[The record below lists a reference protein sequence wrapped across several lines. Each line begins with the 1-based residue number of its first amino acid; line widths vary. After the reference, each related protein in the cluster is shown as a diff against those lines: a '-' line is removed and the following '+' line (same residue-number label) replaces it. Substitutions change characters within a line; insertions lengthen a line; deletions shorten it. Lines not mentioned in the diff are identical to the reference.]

1 MPKSLY
7 LPVTATPGDDTAV
20 DVAVAL
26 ARRFDARLTILEI
39 VNLPMPAANPWG
51 LMPDVAIGDV
61 YDRLRAQGEAN
72 AGHRRAALADAGIQ
86 VEVRVVEALFTEPPR
101 VSMGM
106 AHTADLAVVAGPAN
120 DGAEGSIAHDFV
132 ASLLLG
138 SGRPVLVVPPGAA
151 APDDGGAILV
161 AWRPGAE
168 AARALHDALPLL
180 RRAPRVDVVMVDP
193 GSATEGD
200 QALSDITAHLAR
212 HGVRA
217 NPVVQAAR
225 GRPVSAILLEHA
237 REMPAQLIVA
247 GGYGHSR
254 LREWVM
260 GGVTRE
266 LLLGSPVPLLLSH

>member
-1 MPKSLY
+1 MPKDLY
-7 LPVTATPGDDTAV
+7 VPITATPGDEA
-20 DVAVAL
+20 AISAALAL
-26 ARRFDARLTILEI
+26 ARRFGARLTVLEI
-39 VNLPMPAANPWG
+39 VNLPVPASNPWG

-61 YDRLRAQGEAN
+61 HDRLRAQGQAN
-72 AGHRRAALADAGIQ
+72 VERRRAALADSG
-86 VEVRVVEALFTEPPR
+86 VPFSVHLVEALFAEPPR
-101 VSMGM
+101 LSVDM
-106 AHTADLAVVAGPAN
+106 AHHADLSVVTGPVN
-120 DGAEGSIAHDFV
+120 DGVEGSVAHDFV

-138 SGRPVLVVPPGAA
+138 SGRPVLVIPPGAT
-151 APDDGGAILV
+151 APEEGGAILV

-180 RRAPRVDVVMVDP
+180 RGASRVDVLAIDP
-193 GSATEGD
+193 SPGAEGGL
-200 QALSDITAHLAR
+200 ALDDVGAHLAR
-212 HGVRA
+212 HGVQA
-217 NPVVQAAR
+217 NVVVQSAR
-225 GRPVSAILLEHA
+225 GRAVSAILLEHA